1 MNFFK
6 HPHAPAPGGEAVLA
20 KMAGIAASGRD
31 SADEFLAQRWPR
43 WLAVKLRSCWQRR
56 SPPRQL
62 RVAETL
68 ALGERRF
75 LLLVEAG
82 AQKFLIG
89 SGGGAMTLLAE
100 LHPEKLGCE
109 EPGLQECRSRRQRLE
124 QPPVPRPGPGLEQG
138 QERRKEP
145 ERKSIEK
152 NDREKTKA
160 EDNERRG
167 GTRITQT
174 TRSSS
179 IWRERSQD
187 RTT

>member
-6 HPHAPAPGGEAVLA
+6 HPHAPAPGGEAVLP
-20 KMAGIAASGRD
+20 KMPGIAASGRD
-31 SADEFLAQRWPR
+31 SADEFLVQPWPR

-82 AQKFLIG
+82 SQKFLIG

-109 EPGLQECRSRRQRLE
+109 EPGLQACGSQQQRLE
-124 QPPVPRPGPGLEQG
+124 KPPVPRPGPGQEQE
-138 QERRKEP
+138 QKPEP
-145 ERKSIEK
+145 ERSSIEK
-152 NDREKTKA
+152 NVKGKTEA

-167 GTRITQT
+167 ETGITQT